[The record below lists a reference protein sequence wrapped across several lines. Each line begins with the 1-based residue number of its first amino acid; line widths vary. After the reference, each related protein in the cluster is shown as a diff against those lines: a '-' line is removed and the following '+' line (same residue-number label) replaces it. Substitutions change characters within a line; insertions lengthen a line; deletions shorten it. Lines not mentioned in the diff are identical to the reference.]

1 MSNNEVAA
9 AAAAPP
15 PHIVL
20 VCFPTQGHINP
31 TLRLAK
37 RLASKGLLATFVT
50 TSGAG
55 AKIAAA
61 SASPP
66 GAMSSGVRVG
76 RGRVRF
82 EFLDDHGNERDDLM
96 RFLAASAPAAFAEL
110 LHRHADV
117 ACVVGNPF
125 LPWAVDVAADAG
137 VPAAVLWPQS
147 CAVFSVYY
155 HFAHGLVELPP
166 EEDDDHDDAR
176 VVVSIPGIPPLSVA
190 ELPSFL
196 LPSNPF
202 KMLTEAIL
210 GQFEN
215 IGKSSWVFVNS
226 FSELELDVLA
236 AFPSVSPTPPELI
249 PVGPLIELDDDAVRG
264 DMIKAAD
271 DECVRWLDTQSPR
284 SVVYVAVGSIV
295 ELPADEV
302 TEMAHG
308 LASTGRPFLWVLR
321 PETRPLLPEGFV
333 VEVAAGGGVAIAG
346 GGRGVVVPWSPQ
358 ERVLGH
364 AATGCFLTHCGWN
377 STLETV
383 AAGVPVV
390 AFPQWGD
397 QCTDAK
403 FMVEELGI
411 GVRLRAPPLRREAV
425 REAVEAAVA
434 GEDADAMLARAT
446 SWSAAARAAVAPGG
460 SSDRH
465 VQAFV
470 DEVTRR
476 ASGKASSS

>member
-1 MSNNEVAA
+1 MSNTEVAVAPAA
-9 AAAAPP
+9 AAVTAPP
-15 PHIVL
+15 LHVIL

-55 AKIAAA
+55 AKLAAA

-66 GAMSSGVRVG
+66 GAMSSGVCVG

-82 EFLDDHGNERDDLM
+82 EFLDDHGDERDDLM

-166 EEDDDHDDAR
+166 EEDDDHHDAR
-176 VVVSIPGIPPLSVA
+176 VDVSIPGIPPLSVA

-215 IGKSSWVFVNS
+215 IGKASWVFVNS
-226 FSELELDVLA
+226 FSELERDVLA

-249 PVGPLIELDDDAVRG
+249 PVGPLIELDNDEDDAVAVRG
-264 DMIKAAD
+264 DMIKVAD

-295 ELPADEV
+295 ELTADEV
-302 TEMAHG
+302 AEMAYG
-308 LASTGRPFLWVLR
+308 LASTGRPFLWVVR
-321 PETRPLLPEGFV
+321 PETRPLMPEGFV
-333 VEVAAGGGVAIAG
+333 VEVAAG

-434 GEDADAMLARAT
+434 GVDADAMLARLYYI
-446 SWSAAARAAVAPGG
+446 
-460 SSDRH
+460 
-465 VQAFV
+465 
-470 DEVTRR
+470 
-476 ASGKASSS
+476 SG